1 MNAIESSQATEEKMG
16 AAQAAR
22 LARAAKLDRVREEKK
37 NSGLFSG
44 VAKRS
49 KFPRKELIKLCRG
62 MASMLKAQINTSDAL
77 KYYAHGH
84 PSPDIRKTLTDVKA
98 MVDAGAPTYI
108 AFEKTN
114 KFDDKFI
121 SLVRAGTDSGN
132 IHKAFESIS
141 HRLARESEFRSK
153 MKKATILPGIII
165 CALIGLFIIAQ
176 LKIVPQVEGLLND
189 VKQEPDPFSAK
200 LFVISHIV
208 KKIWPLVIGGMV
220 GIGLTLTFV
229 EKVRT
234 FVVNLGMSKWRLLRK
249 MIMGMRQMMFL
260 GTLNML
266 HSNGITL
273 AKSVEIAAQSLKGT
287 QMCQELMEAGIRYKN
302 SGLPFSEAIR
312 KFTSCDAQVAH
323 MVSIGE
329 RSSSL
334 DMQLELLTNMYE
346 EEVNQLINEFTAA
359 VNIITLAMA
368 AVLISVVFIG
378 AFLPI
383 FLMGP
388 KMMNSGM

>member
-1 MNAIESSQATEEKMG
+1 MSALEKGIASDKAISP
-16 AAQAAR
+16 AQAAL
-22 LARAAKLDRVREEKK
+22 LARQQKMGPKGEKAAD
-37 NSGLFSG
+37 GLFAG
-44 VAKRS
+44 RKRKS
-49 KFPRKELIKLCRG
+49 KFPHKELVKFCRA

-77 KYYAHGH
+77 KYYAQGH
-84 PSPDIRKTLTDVKA
+84 PNAEIKKTLMEVKA
-98 MVDAGAPTYI
+98 QVDSGAPTYI
-108 AFEKTN
+108 AFAKTN

-121 SLVRAGTDSGN
+121 SLVRAGSDSGQ

-141 HRLARESEFRSK
+141 HRLKKEGEFRAK
-153 MKKATILPGIII
+153 MRKATILPSIII

-176 LKIVPQVEGLLND
+176 LKIVPEVEGLLLD

-200 LFVISHIV
+200 LFTVSHV
-208 KKIWPLVIGGMV
+208 VQKVWPYFVTIMASAVCTFL
-220 GIGLTLTFV
+220 FV
-229 EKVRT
+229 EKVKN
-234 FVVNLGMSKWRLLRK
+234 FVTNMAMSKWRLLRQL
-249 MIMGMRQMMFL
+249 IMGMRQMLFL

-273 AKSVEIAAQSLKGT
+273 AKSIDIAATSLKGT
-287 QMCQELMEAGIRYKN
+287 PMYQELIDAGLRYKS

-334 DMQLELLTNMYE
+334 DAQLEMLTNMYE
-346 EEVNQLINEFTAA
+346 EEVNQYVNEFTAA
-359 VNIITLAMA
+359 INFISLVIA
-368 AVLISVVFIG
+368 ALLISVVFIG

-388 KMMNSGM
+388 KMMNSAM